1 MKRASTCL
9 PLVCAFFPLR
19 TSRILAFA
27 CAMLLLSALPTFA
40 AENQEDSHQ
49 QAAMASGGSVSI
61 ENGRGDLWLEGTDQS
76 EIVVEAHKIFE
87 GGTDAD
93 RERWM
98 RETQV
103 RLEGDE
109 HHRIVRVD
117 YPHEFDFGMHWGSIR
132 RAVNLTIH
140 IPRQANADLKTDRGK
155 VNVRRIAGK
164 LDLSTDRGDVD
175 VSGCDGELRVHGDR
189 GRLTVS
195 ETAIRSGLRVN
206 FDRGDVDIRLTNFA
220 GDSDIDLD
228 RGNLTLRLPAKSVF
242 TLDLDRSR
250 RGTFHTDFSVLE
262 HGSFRSNHLRGDI
275 NGGGPVLRIRGDRG
289 NVSLQAGQ

>member
-1 MKRASTCL
+1 
-9 PLVCAFFPLR
+9 
-19 TSRILAFA
+19 
-27 CAMLLLSALPTFA
+27 MLLLSVVPTFA
-40 AENQEDSHQ
+40 TESQQDSHQ
-49 QAAMASGGSVSI
+49 QQAMVSGGSVSI
-61 ENGRGDLWLEGTDQS
+61 ENGVGDTWLEGTDQP

-87 GGTDAD
+87 GGSDSE

-98 RETQV
+98 RETQIH
-103 RLEGDE
+103 LEGDE

-117 YPHEFDFGMHWGSIR
+117 YPHDFDSGWHWGFTR

-155 VNVRRIAGK
+155 VNVRSIAGK

-175 VSGCDGELRVHGDR
+175 INGCDGELRVHGDR

-195 ETAIRSGLRVN
+195 DTAIRSGLRVN
-206 FDRGDVDIRLTNFA
+206 FDRGNVDIRLSSFA
-220 GDSDIDLD
+220 GDSDLELD

-250 RGTFHTDFSVLE
+250 RSTFHTDFPVLA
-262 HGSFRSNHLRGDI
+262 HGNYRSDHLRGDV

>member
-9 PLVCAFFPLR
+9 PSLCAFFRVR
-19 TSRILAFA
+19 TTCNLAFA
-27 CAMLLLSALPTFA
+27 CAMLLLSAVPTFA
-40 AENQEDSHQ
+40 AENQEDSRQ

-76 EIVVEAHKIFE
+76 EIVVEAHKVFE
-87 GGTDAD
+87 GGSEAD

-117 YPHEFDFGMHWGSIR
+117 YPHEFDFGMHWGYTH

-140 IPRQANADLKTDRGK
+140 IPRQANGDLKTDRGK

-175 VSGCDGELRVHGDR
+175 VNDCDGELRVHGDR

-206 FDRGDVDIRLTNFA
+206 FDRGDVDLRLTSFA

-228 RGNLTLRLPAKSVF
+228 RGNLTLRLPAKSAF

-250 RGTFHTDFSVLE
+250 RSTFRTDFPVLS
-262 HGSFRSNHLRGDI
+262 HGSYRSDHLRGDV

>member
-9 PLVCAFFPLR
+9 SSVWAFFPLR

-27 CAMLLLSALPTFA
+27 CAMLLLSAVLTFA
-40 AENQEDSHQ
+40 ADNQEDSRQ
-49 QAAMASGGSVSI
+49 QAAMTSGGSVSI
-61 ENGRGDLWLEGTDQS
+61 ENGRGDLWLEGSDQS
-76 EIVVEAHKIFE
+76 EIVVEAHKVFE
-87 GGTDAD
+87 GGTESD

-117 YPHEFDFGMHWGSIR
+117 YPHEFDFGWHWGYTR
-132 RAVNLTIH
+132 HAVNLAIH

-175 VSGCDGELRVHGDR
+175 INGCDGELRVHGDR

-195 ETAIRSGLRVN
+195 DTAIRSGLRVN
-206 FDRGDVDIRLTNFA
+206 FDRGDVDLRLTSFA

-250 RGTFHTDFSVLE
+250 RSTFRTDFPVLA
-262 HGSFRSNHLRGDI
+262 HGSYRSDHLRGDV